1 MRQINFGMILSLLL
15 VTTLLSSCASFY
27 KPEKEIVT
35 VTKLV
40 ERNIPTVPSPKPVQM
55 NDVKIYVVSP
65 SENFE
70 EFKKEFEAK
79 NGADSYIAISVKDYE
94 NLAKNFAEL
103 RRYIEQQKQIILY
116 YEEAVKPSEPLQ
128 NRRKKMID
136 IIIDLAMTWWQF
148 TVVAILIVVGFII
161 NMFGVDNKKKRIGFE
176 YTEMPHMKPI
186 PIPTAG
192 KGFWGAIWMWLTGT
206 RHWIVAK
213 DFVYKIDEVEYV
225 VPKGF
230 KFDGASI
237 PKFLHT
243 WVYRPQEYC

>member
-15 VTTLLSSCASFY
+15 VTTLLVGVSFW

-70 EFKKEFEAK
+70 EFKKRVEAK

-94 NLAKNFAEL
+94 NLLKNFAEL

-116 YEEAVKPSEPLQ
+116 YEEAVKPSDLF
-128 NRRKKMID
+128 RRGERMID
-136 IIIDLAMTWWQF
+136 IIIDLTMTWWQF
-148 TVVAILIVVGFII
+148 TVVGILMALGFII
-161 NMFGVDNKKKRIGFE
+161 NLWCR
-176 YTEMPHMKPI
+176 
-186 PIPTAG
+186 
-192 KGFWGAIWMWLTGT
+192 
-206 RHWIVAK
+206 
-213 DFVYKIDEVEYV
+213 
-225 VPKGF
+225 
-230 KFDGASI
+230 
-237 PKFLHT
+237 
-243 WVYRPQEYC
+243 